1 MIKDN
6 IFSDVSDEELMEL
19 YQEYRIMTEEGT
31 ERPLCFDQYILQYQ
45 RRCGFALEAIEAWNT
60 VSEMLLEEIC
70 RRKYP
75 DTGIE
80 YLTPAMECRGIEV
93 ESGDMIS
100 GTAVLATPDDIRII
114 PQIFAQDKII
124 MNTSLLQVHKETLS
138 YAIGREDCTGKTVF
152 TGDIV
157 EYDYM
162 KNPYVIEFDT
172 ETYAI
177 IARDPRTG
185 DVQPLGDT
193 VRPALRVIGNIYQ
206 NPEKAGLECSKL

>member
-19 YQEYRIMTEEGT
+19 YQKYRIMAEEET

-45 RRCGFALEAIEAWNT
+45 RRYSFALETLEAWNT
-60 VSEMLLEEIC
+60 VSEMLLDEIC

-80 YLTPAMECRGIEV
+80 YLTPAIECRGIEV

-100 GTAVLATPDDIRII
+100 GTAVLAAPDDIRII

-124 MNTSLLQVHKETLS
+124 MNTLLLQVHKETLS

-177 IARDPRTG
+177 IARDPQTG
-185 DVQPLGDT
+185 DVQPLGNT

-206 NPEKAGLECSKL
+206 NPEKAGLACSK